1 MDPIAVAIIAV
12 VLIASQAL
20 MLHIIYNLHT
30 NEQKLRKTVT
40 VQGKEV
46 LRLRKELNLMITK
59 YRLLSTQMDEMR
71 EEFRL
76 REKYGDNT
84 EAENEIPNMELIMKY
99 IENGATLG
107 DLLKNT
113 SIDES
118 DAYLILNRL
127 EKQVEAYG

>member
-1 MDPIAVAIIAV
+1 MDPFAVAVIAV

-20 MLHIIYNLHT
+20 MLHMIYNLHS

-40 VQGKEV
+40 AQGTEV
-46 LRLRKELNLMITK
+46 LRLRKELNLMIDK
-59 YRLLSTQMDEMR
+59 YRLTSTKIDEVR
-71 EEFRL
+71 DEFRL
-76 REKYGDNT
+76 REKYGDSNGSGD
-84 EAENEIPNMELIMKY
+84 EIPNMELIMKY

-113 SIDES
+113 NIDEA

-127 EKQVEAYG
+127 DKQVEAYG

>member
-1 MDPIAVAIIAV
+1 MDPLAVAVIAV

-20 MLHIIYNLHT
+20 MLHIIYNLHN

-40 VQGKEV
+40 AQGKEV
-46 LRLRKELNLMITK
+46 LRLRKELNLMIDK
-59 YRLLSTQMDEMR
+59 YRLNSTKIDEIR
-71 EEFRL
+71 DEFRL
-76 REKYGDNT
+76 REKYGDRG
-84 EAENEIPNMELIMKY
+84 ADEIPNMELIMKY

-113 SIDES
+113 SIDEA

-127 EKQVEAYG
+127 DKQMEAYG